1 MSGVF
6 PSPRETIGVEAE
18 TGRNSRYCSITP
30 LLRCDFAVAES
41 IWISYAKQVR
51 PIVDLQARCKVN
63 RMPGLSKED
72 KLRLLTTMLESRHAD
87 LREQNLNRQ
96 GKGHF
101 HVSGMGHEAL
111 AAVSIQMKPGDYIFS
126 YYRDRGLVLGRGMT
140 TRQLGLEYFAK
151 RNTGSGGRQMPS
163 HYSNAD
169 LHIWSVPTPTGSQ
182 LLPAC
187 GIAWGIQLDGKKN
200 LVVTTVGDAATRQ
213 GDFFEALCFAKEK
226 KLPLLFLV
234 EDNAYGISMPT
245 RKTNPL
251 ALNVLESENWR
262 RINGENVQ
270 QVYDATAEAFEK
282 IRAGNGPFFFW
293 INMER
298 LSSHTSSDDQKLYRS
313 QDELRELEKFDPL
326 KCWKDQLIEEGIVT
340 AEEFARLDSEIKER
354 IRHEYAEAEKA
365 EDPSPNELLANVT
378 KPAPKIDKEI
388 LPPGKY
394 RIGDTVNKT
403 LRAGLEE
410 DPRRIL
416 FGEDIEDPK
425 GGVFRLTQKLSTEF
439 PKQVFNSP
447 LAESTILGVA
457 CGLAAYGKRPV
468 FELQFID
475 FIYPGF
481 NQLVTNISNLRWRSF
496 GNWQCPAVI
505 YAPYGAY
512 LPGGSLWHSQAN
524 ESALAHYPGLNV
536 VIPSTPADAAGL
548 LWTAMHGEDPVVF
561 LIPKHLLWAEH
572 EYAEPIRA
580 VPLGRARQCTNG
592 SDVTVIAWGN
602 TIEKSLEAIAK
613 IDKETS
619 VELID
624 LRSIVPWDKAA
635 IEDSVH
641 KTRRLVVVQ
650 EDTQNCSVGQMI
662 ISHITSTPELWN
674 ELISPPILVS
684 KANVMIGYNP
694 IYEYAALPDVERI
707 VAAIRRSV
715 ATKYERVA
723 VAGIAD
729 SGRAETET
737 AFIQP
742 GSPIPATAGRI
753 QSITIPVMG
762 EGIRNAKIVS
772 LLKKPG
778 DPVALDD
785 ELCEVET
792 DKAVYPIQSSFAG
805 VMGEWKTKVGD
816 TVEIGQELGTLFT
829 DEASLAEQ
837 FQGAAEVSAPVTA
850 GVDRGRSVPEREFV
864 RPGSATPAT
873 GIEPALSPTIT
884 RKLSRVIPA
893 NLQIDARWHA
903 IQEAREVSKKKDGKE
918 APSPSVMIA
927 WSVVRAMEKHAPF
940 RRLILDDDQIVQN
953 DDFDLGVAVALE
965 GDRLATAV
973 ITNANKKSWP
983 EFVKI
988 YNETVAA
995 TRGGRVDAMN
1005 APVVI
1010 TSLGAFGVKAGA
1022 PIVVPP
1028 SVGTLFVGSAH
1039 RELIPNKNR
1048 NESAEVITLSLT
1060 FDHRVVNGAGAAAF
1074 ANEIKTRIEAFKI
1087 PSEKVSA
1094 ESARKR

>member
-1 MSGVF
+1 
-6 PSPRETIGVEAE
+6 
-18 TGRNSRYCSITP
+18 
-30 LLRCDFAVAES
+30 
-41 IWISYAKQVR
+41 
-51 PIVDLQARCKVN
+51 
-63 RMPGLSKED
+63 MPGPSKEE

-111 AAVSIQMKPGDYIFS
+111 AAISIQMEPDDYIVP

-140 TRQLGLEYFAK
+140 TRELALEYFAK
-151 RNTGSGGRQMPS
+151 RNTGSGGRMMPS
-163 HYSNAD
+163 HYSDLD

-182 LLPAC
+182 LLPGC
-187 GIAWGIQLDGKKN
+187 GMAWGIQLDSKKN
-200 LVVTTVGDAATRQ
+200 VVVTTVGDAATRQ
-213 GDFFEALCFAKEK
+213 GDFFEAVCFAKEK
-226 KLPLLFLV
+226 KLPVLFVV
-234 EDNAYGISMPT
+234 EDNAYGISSPT
-245 RKTNPL
+245 REINPL
-251 ALNVLESENWR
+251 ALGVLESNEWKELA
-262 RINGENVQ
+262 GEDVQ
-270 QVYDATAEAFEK
+270 QIYDGAARAIEK
-282 IRAGNGPFFFW
+282 MRAGGGPHFW
-293 INMER
+293 WVKMER

-313 QDELRELEKFDPL
+313 SEELEALEKCDL
-326 KCWKDQLIEEGIVT
+326 VKCWKDQLIADGVLT
-340 AEEFARLDSEIKER
+340 AEEFAKIDNEIKER
-354 IRHEYAEAEKA
+354 IRREYAEAEKA
-365 EDPSPNELLANVT
+365 EDPSPNELEANVT
-378 KPAPKIDKEI
+378 GALPKIDKEI

-410 DPRRIL
+410 DPRRVI

-481 NQLVTNISNLRWRSF
+481 NQLVTNISTLRWRSF
-496 GNWQCPAVI
+496 GNWKCPAVI

-524 ESALAHYPGLNV
+524 ESALAHYPGLSV
-536 VIPSTPADAAGL
+536 VIPSTPEDAAGL
-548 LWTAMHGEDPVVF
+548 LWTAMHNEDPVIF

-580 VPLGRARQCTNG
+580 VPLGRARRRSSG
-592 SDVTVIAWGN
+592 SDLTLVAWGN

-613 IDKETS
+613 IENEMS
-619 VELID
+619 VELLD
-624 LRSIVPWDKAA
+624 LRSIVPWDRAA
-635 IEDSVH
+635 IEESVR

-650 EDTQNCSVGQMI
+650 EDTENCSVGQMV
-662 ISHITSTPELWN
+662 ISHVASNVELWN
-674 ELISPPILVS
+674 EMISPPILVS
-684 KANVMIGYNP
+684 KANVMIGYSP

-707 VAAIRRSV
+707 VAAIRRSI
-715 ATKYERVA
+715 ATKQERVT
-723 VAGIAD
+723 VEAGVDRGREIA
-729 SGRAETET
+729 EPEYV
-737 AFIQP
+737 QP
-742 GSPIPATAGRI
+742 GSTIPATADVSKQRA
-753 QSITIPVMG
+753 QSITVPVMG

-778 DPVALDD
+778 DAIALDD
-785 ELCEVET
+785 PLCEVET
-792 DKAVYPIQSSFAG
+792 DKAIYPIESSFAG

-816 TVEIGQELGTLFT
+816 TVEIGQQLGTILT
-829 DEASLAEQ
+829 GEASFADQ
-837 FQGAAEVSAPVTA
+837 FQTAAKASGDEKKTSVEGAAPATELD
-850 GVDRGRSVPEREFV
+850 DRGRQTRHY
-864 RPGSATPAT
+864 R
-873 GIEPALSPTIT
+873 IEPALSPTIT
-884 RKLSRVIPA
+884 RKLIRVIPA
-893 NLQIDARWHA
+893 NLQIDARWDA
-903 IQEAREVSKKKDGKE
+903 IQKLRDAAKKKNGKD
-918 APSPSVMIA
+918 APSPSVMMA
-927 WSVVRAMEKHAPF
+927 WAVVRAMEKHAPF
-940 RRLILDDDQIVQN
+940 RRLILEDDQIVEN
-953 DDFDLGVAVALE
+953 EDFDLGIAVALE

-973 ITNANKKSWP
+973 ITQANKKSWS

-988 YNETVAA
+988 YNETVDA

-1010 TSLGAFGVKAGA
+1010 TSLGAFGVRAGA

-1039 RELIPNKNR
+1039 QELLANGDKN
-1048 NESAEVITLSLT
+1048 EPAEVITLSLT
-1060 FDHRVVNGAGAAAF
+1060 FDHRVVNGAGAASF
-1074 ANEIKTRIEAFKI
+1074 VHEIKEQIEGFKI
-1087 PSEKVSA
+1087 PTTRAVSA
-1094 ESARKR
+1094 

>member
-1 MSGVF
+1 
-6 PSPRETIGVEAE
+6 
-18 TGRNSRYCSITP
+18 
-30 LLRCDFAVAES
+30 
-41 IWISYAKQVR
+41 
-51 PIVDLQARCKVN
+51 
-63 RMPGLSKED
+63 MPPALSKED
-72 KLRLLTTMLESRHAD
+72 KLRLLTTILESRHAD

-111 AAVSIQMKPGDYIFS
+111 AAISFLMEPEDYIVP
-126 YYRDRGLVLGRGMT
+126 YYRDRGLILGRGMT
-140 TRQLGLEYFAK
+140 TLQLGLEYFAK

-213 GDFFEALCFAKEK
+213 GDFFEAICFAKEK
-226 KLPLLFLV
+226 KLPLLLLV

-251 ALNVLESENWR
+251 ALNVLEPDNWR
-262 RINGENVQ
+262 RIDGQNVQ

-282 IRAGNGPFFFW
+282 IRAGGGPFFFW
-293 INMER
+293 IKMER

-313 QDELRELEKFDPL
+313 EEELRELEKCDPL
-326 KCWKDQLIEEGIVT
+326 RYWKDQLIEEGVIT
-340 AEEFARLDSEIKER
+340 AEEFARLDNEVKER
-354 IRHEYAEAEKA
+354 IRREYSEAEKN
-365 EDPSPNELLANVT
+365 EDPSPNELLANVA
-378 KPAPKIDKEI
+378 KASPKIDEEI

-394 RIGDTVNKT
+394 RIGDTVNKI
-403 LRAGLEE
+403 LRSGLEE
-410 DPRRIL
+410 DPRRII

-481 NQLVTNISNLRWRSF
+481 NQLVTNISTLRWRSF
-496 GNWQCPAVI
+496 GNWKCPAVI

-524 ESALAHYPGLNV
+524 ESALAHYPGLSV
-536 VIPSTPADAAGL
+536 VVPSTPEDAAGL
-548 LWTAMHGEDPVVF
+548 LWTAMHNEDPVIF

-580 VPLGRARQCTNG
+580 VPLGRARRRSSG
-592 SDVTVIAWGN
+592 SDLTLVAWGN

-613 IDKETS
+613 IENEMS
-619 VELID
+619 VELLD
-624 LRSIVPWDKAA
+624 LRSIVPWDRAA
-635 IEDSVH
+635 IEESVR

-650 EDTQNCSVGQMI
+650 EDTENCSVGQMV
-662 ISHITSTPELWN
+662 ISHVASNVELWN
-674 ELISPPILVS
+674 EMISPPILVS
-684 KANVMIGYNP
+684 KANVMIGYSP

-707 VAAIRRSV
+707 VAAIRRSI
-715 ATKYERVA
+715 ATKQERVT
-723 VAGIAD
+723 VEAGVDRGREIA
-729 SGRAETET
+729 EPEYV
-737 AFIQP
+737 QP
-742 GSPIPATAGRI
+742 GSTIPATADVSKQRA
-753 QSITIPVMG
+753 QSITVPVMG

-778 DPVALDD
+778 DAIALDD
-785 ELCEVET
+785 PLCEVET
-792 DKAVYPIQSSFAG
+792 DKAVYPIESSFAG
-805 VMGEWKTKVGD
+805 VMGEWKTKIGE
-816 TVEIGQELGTLFT
+816 TVEIGQELGTILLG
-829 DEASLAEQ
+829 DASFADQ
-837 FQGAAEVSAPVTA
+837 FQATARKSGDGAEGAVA
-850 GVDRGRSVPEREFV
+850 GRQLT
-864 RPGSATPAT
+864 RPGREDTRPCA
-873 GIEPALSPTIT
+873 GIAPALSPTIT
-884 RKLSRVIPA
+884 RKLSHVIPA
-893 NLQIDARWHA
+893 NLQIDARWDA
-903 IQEAREVSKKKDGKE
+903 IRTARDAAKKENGTN

-927 WSVVRAMEKHAPF
+927 WTVVRAMEKHAPF
-940 RRLILDDDQIVQN
+940 RRLILEDDRIIEN
-953 DDFDLGVAVALE
+953 RDFDLGIAVALE

-973 ITNANKKSWP
+973 IVDANKKSWP

-988 YNETVAA
+988 YKATVDA
-995 TRGGRVDAMN
+995 TRSGRVDAMN

-1028 SVGTLFVGSAH
+1028 SVGTLFVGTAH
-1039 RELIPNKNR
+1039 HELIPNGKKN
-1048 NESAEVITLSLT
+1048 EAAEVVTLSLT
-1060 FDHRVVNGAGAAAF
+1060 FDHRVVNGAGAANFVHEVKEQIERFQIPA
-1074 ANEIKTRIEAFKI
+1074 TRA
-1087 PSEKVSA
+1087 VSG
-1094 ESARKR
+1094 

>member
-1 MSGVF
+1 M
-6 PSPRETIGVEAE
+6 PA
-18 TGRNSRYCSITP
+18 
-30 LLRCDFAVAES
+30 
-41 IWISYAKQVR
+41 ISK
-51 PIVDLQARCKVN
+51 K
-63 RMPGLSKED
+63 D
-72 KLRLLTTMLESRHAD
+72 KLRLLTMMLESRHAD
-87 LREQNLNRQ
+87 LREQNLIRQ

-111 AAVSIQMKPGDYIFS
+111 AAVSIQMEPDDYIVS

-163 HYSNAD
+163 HYSNAE

-213 GDFFEALCFAKEK
+213 GDFFEAICFAREK

-245 RKTNPL
+245 RNTNPL
-251 ALNVLESENWR
+251 ALDILKPDNWR
-262 RINGENVQ
+262 RIDGQNVQ
-270 QVYDATAEAFEK
+270 QVYDATAEAFDK
-282 IRAGNGPFFFW
+282 MRAGGGPFFFW
-293 INMER
+293 IKMER

-313 QDELRELEKFDPL
+313 EEELRELEKFDPL
-326 KCWKDQLIEEGIVT
+326 KCWTDQLIGEGLII
-340 AEEFARLDSEIKER
+340 AEEFAKRDSEIKER
-354 IRHEYAEAEKA
+354 VRREYSEGEKA
-365 EDPSPNELLANVT
+365 EDPSPNELLANVI
-378 KPAPKIDKEI
+378 KPPPKIEKEV

-410 DPRRIL
+410 DARRVL

-481 NQLVTNISNLRWRSF
+481 NQLVTNISTLRWRSF
-496 GNWQCPAVI
+496 GNWKCPAVI

-524 ESALAHYPGLNV
+524 ESALAHYPGLNI

-548 LWTAMHGEDPVVF
+548 LWTAMHGEDPVIF

-580 VPLGRARQCTNG
+580 VPLGQACKLHDG
-592 SDVTVIAWGN
+592 ADVTLVAWGN
-602 TIEKSLEAIAK
+602 TMEKSLEALNK
-613 IDKETS
+613 IDKEIS

-624 LRSIVPWDKAA
+624 LRSIAPWDKAA
-635 IEDSVH
+635 IEESVR
-641 KTRRLVVVQ
+641 KTQRLVVVQ
-650 EDTQNCSVGQMI
+650 EDTENCSVGQMI
-662 ISHITSTPELWN
+662 ISHVTGTPELWN
-674 ELISPPILVS
+674 EMVSPPILVS
-684 KANVMIGYNP
+684 KANVVIGYNP
-694 IYEYAALPDVERI
+694 IYEYAALPDLERI
-707 VAAIRRSV
+707 IAAIRRSV
-715 ATKYERVA
+715 ATKHERA
-723 VAGIAD
+723 VVVPHQDD
-729 SGRAETET
+729 SGRIR
-737 AFIQP
+737 IQSEYVQS
-742 GSPIPATAGRI
+742 GSTIPATAETGKRRV
-753 QSITIPVMG
+753 QSITVPVMG
-762 EGIRNAKIVS
+762 EGIRNAKVVS
-772 LLKKPG
+772 LLKEPG
-778 DPVALDD
+778 DPIALDD

-792 DKAVYPIQSSFAG
+792 DKAVYPIQSSFEG
-805 VMGEWKTKVGD
+805 VMGDWKTKVGD
-816 TVEIGQELGTLFT
+816 TVEIGQELGTILTNEPAFA
-829 DEASLAEQ
+829 DQ
-837 FQGAAEVSAPVTA
+837 FQGAAKESADRKTVEAAVSAAEST
-850 GVDRGRSVPEREFV
+850 DRGRHARQYN
-864 RPGSATPAT
+864 
-873 GIEPALSPTIT
+873 IEPALSPTIT
-884 RKLSRVIPA
+884 RKLSRVIRA
-893 NLQIDARWHA
+893 NLQIEARWAA
-903 IQEAREVSKKKDGKE
+903 IREAREAAKEKDPKH

-940 RRLILDDDQIVQN
+940 RRLILEDDQIVQN
-953 DDFDLGVAVALE
+953 DDFDLGVAVALKR
-965 GDRLATAV
+965 DRLATAV
-973 ITNANKKSWP
+973 ITNANRKNWP
-983 EFVKI
+983 EFVKS
-988 YNETVAA
+988 YDETVVA
-995 TRGGRVDAMN
+995 TRGGRVDAMD

-1010 TSLGAFGVKAGA
+1010 TSLGAFGVKTGA

-1028 SVGTLFVGSAH
+1028 SVATLFVGTAH
-1039 RELIPNKNR
+1039 RELVPNKNK

-1074 ANEIKTRIEAFKI
+1074 ANEIKKQIEGFEI
-1087 PSEKVSA
+1087 PSEKIPVVSQR
-1094 ESARKR
+1094 ER

>member
-1 MSGVF
+1 
-6 PSPRETIGVEAE
+6 
-18 TGRNSRYCSITP
+18 
-30 LLRCDFAVAES
+30 
-41 IWISYAKQVR
+41 
-51 PIVDLQARCKVN
+51 
-63 RMPGLSKED
+63 MPALSKED
-72 KLRLLTTMLESRHAD
+72 KLRLLTTILESRHAD

-111 AAVSIQMKPGDYIFS
+111 AAISFLMEPDDYIVP
-126 YYRDRGLVLGRGMT
+126 YYRDRGLILGRGMT
-140 TRQLGLEYFAK
+140 TRQLGFEYFAK

-163 HYSNAD
+163 HYSDAD

-187 GIAWGIQLDGKKN
+187 GIAWGIKLDGKKN

-213 GDFFEALCFAKEK
+213 GDFFESISFAKEK
-226 KLPLLFLV
+226 KLPVLFVV

-251 ALNVLESENWR
+251 VLGVLEASDWQQMDGR
-262 RINGENVQ
+262 DVQ
-270 QVYDATAEAFEK
+270 KLYEAASVTMEE
-282 IRAGNGPFFFW
+282 IRAGKGPAFFW
-293 INMER
+293 IKMER

-313 QDELRELEKFDPL
+313 PEELRELEKCDPL
-326 KCWKDQLIEEGIVT
+326 KCWKDQLIEEGVIT
-340 AEEFARLDSEIKER
+340 AEEFAKIDNEIKER
-354 IRHEYAEAEKA
+354 IRREYSDAEKA
-365 EDPSPNELLANVT
+365 GDPSPNELLANVT
-378 KPAPKIDKEI
+378 KPPQKIAKEI

-410 DPRRIL
+410 DPRRII

-457 CGLAAYGKRPV
+457 CGLASYGKHPV

-481 NQLVTNISNLRWRSF
+481 NQLVTNISTLRWRSF
-496 GNWQCPAVI
+496 GNWKCPAVI

-524 ESALAHYPGLNV
+524 ESALAHYPGLSV
-536 VIPSTPADAAGL
+536 VIPSTPEDAAGL
-548 LWTAMHGEDPVVF
+548 LWTAMHSEDPVIF

-572 EYAEPIRA
+572 ESVEPIRA
-580 VPLGRARQCTNG
+580 VPFGQAHKRAIG
-592 SDVTVIAWGN
+592 SDVTLVAWGN
-602 TIEKSLEAIAK
+602 TIEKSLEAIAE
-613 IDKETS
+613 IENNAS

-624 LRSIVPWDKAA
+624 LRSIVPWDCAT
-635 IEDSVH
+635 IEESVR

-650 EDTQNCSVGQMI
+650 EDTENCSVGQMI
-662 ISHITSTPELWN
+662 ISHVTGKPDLWN
-674 ELISPPILVS
+674 EMISPPILVS

-694 IYEYAALPDVERI
+694 IYEYAALPDVQRIIAAIKKSVSTTHERAP
-707 VAAIRRSV
+707 VAAGV
-715 ATKYERVA
+715 ERGRVSA
-723 VAGIAD
+723 RAGAD
-729 SGRAETET
+729 M
-737 AFIQP
+737 P
-742 GSPIPATAGRI
+742 GSATPVPVPEAKIDMSKQRA
-753 QSITIPVMG
+753 QSITVPIMG

-778 DPVALDD
+778 DAIALDD
-785 ELCEVET
+785 PLCEVET
-792 DKAVYPIQSSFAG
+792 DKAVYPIEASFAG

-816 TVEIGQELGTLFT
+816 TVDIGQELGSILTG
-829 DEASLAEQ
+829 EASFSDQ
-837 FQGAAEVSAPVTA
+837 FHGAAKTSGDGKKKPVEA
-850 GVDRGRSVPEREFV
+850 AVAAAELDDRGRHARHY
-864 RPGSATPAT
+864 R
-873 GIEPALSPTIT
+873 IEPALSPTIT
-884 RKLSRVIPA
+884 RKLSHVIPA
-893 NLQIDARWHA
+893 NLQIDARWDA
-903 IQEAREVSKKKDGKE
+903 IRKARDAAKKRNGKD

-927 WSVVRAMEKHAPF
+927 WSVVRAMEKHPPF
-940 RRLILDDDQIVQN
+940 RRLILEDDRIVEN
-953 DDFDLGVAVALE
+953 ENFDLGIAVALE

-973 ITNANKKSWP
+973 IVDANKKSWS

-988 YNETVAA
+988 YNETVDA

-1010 TSLGAFGVKAGA
+1010 TSLGGFGVRAGA

-1039 RELIPNKNR
+1039 RELVANGKKS
-1048 NESAEVITLSLT
+1048 EAAEVITLSLT
-1060 FDHRVVNGAGAAAF
+1060 FDHRVVNGAGAANF
-1074 ANEIKTRIEAFKI
+1074 VHEIKEQIDRFKT
-1087 PSEKVSA
+1087 PGG
-1094 ESARKR
+1094 